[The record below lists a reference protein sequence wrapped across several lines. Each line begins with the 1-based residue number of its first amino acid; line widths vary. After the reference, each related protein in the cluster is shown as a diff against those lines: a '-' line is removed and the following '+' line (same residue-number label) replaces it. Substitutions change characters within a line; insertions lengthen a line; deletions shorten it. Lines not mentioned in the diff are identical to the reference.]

1 MNKHFLY
8 SLLLFASAIS
18 PTLLFSQGAGTKP
31 ELVLYRYNS
40 SGSFSPLPVVQSD
53 LLGTLSWRG
62 LVSYGDIRTGASIQ
76 SFVTNPVSPGFL
88 MANMIFRTSGAAG
101 LVNRMIITENGLV
114 GIGTDNPVF
123 HLHTVGNTHTSGRF
137 FGRIHFDTNSAT
149 DDAPNTYTDEAYF
162 ERKLRGT
169 LGVPT
174 PAGVNNFGG
183 ILSLAPG
190 GGAHDHQLFFGQDGI
205 WNRREAANN
214 PTWSGAWEKMLS
226 SADIAGRP
234 NLVARF
240 RPPGPLSSSLGD
252 GQIFDNGANV
262 VIGGIPA
269 APTVAA
275 PAFDPADIL
284 TVSGR
289 TQLNGNV
296 RTSGNATVDG
306 STSTNSLNVAT
317 NATVSGNLGIGIAP
331 AHKLHLAGDGYING
345 RLAIGPTAH
354 YATGYA
360 LSVNGKIISDE
371 MRVRLEPMWPDYVFE
386 KNYALQPLAEVEKF
400 VQENKRLPGVASAET
415 VAAEGLDLAG
425 MQHAQME
432 KIEELFLHLIALEK
446 QVAALRSENDTLKTK
461 VNQLENR

>member
-1 MNKHFLY
+1 MKKHFLY
-8 SLLLFASAIS
+8 ALLLLAVAAFPAQIFA
-18 PTLLFSQGAGTKP
+18 QGAGTKP

-40 SGSFSPLPVVQSD
+40 TATVSPLPVMQTD
-53 LLGTLSWRG
+53 LLGTLKWNG
-62 LVSYGDIRTGASIQ
+62 LTGIGNIQTGAAIQ
-76 SFVTNPVSPGFL
+76 SFVTNFVAPGQL
-88 MANMIFRTSGAAG
+88 QANMIFRTSGAVG
-101 LVNRMIITENGLV
+101 LTNRMIITETGLV
-114 GIGTDNPVF
+114 GIGTDNPLF
-123 HLHTVGNTHTSGRF
+123 HLHTVGNTHTTGRF
-137 FGRIHFDTNSAT
+137 FGRIHFDTNSAN
-149 DDAPNTYTDEAYF
+149 DDAPNTYIDEAYF

-169 LGVPT
+169 LSVPT
-174 PAGVNNFGG
+174 PVGVNNFGG

-205 WNRREAANN
+205 WNRREVGNN
-214 PTWSGAWEKMLS
+214 ASWTGAWEKLLS

-252 GQIFDNGANV
+252 GQVFDNGANV

-269 APTVAA
+269 APAVAA
-275 PAFDPADIL
+275 PAFDPADVL
-284 TVSGR
+284 TVQGR
-289 TQLNGNV
+289 TQVNGNV

-306 STSTNSLNVAT
+306 NTGTNSLNVAA
-317 NATVSGNLGIGIAP
+317 NATVTGNLGIGIAP

-371 MRVRLEPMWPDYVFE
+371 VRVRLEPMWPDYVFE
-386 KNYALQPLAEVEKF
+386 KNYTLQPLAEVAAF
-400 VQENKRLPGVASAET
+400 VQENKHLPGVASAKE
-415 VAAEGLDLAG
+415 VAEDGLDLAG

-446 QVAALRSENDTLKTK
+446 QVAALRTENDALKAK
-461 VNQLENR
+461 VNHLENR

>member
-8 SLLLFASAIS
+8 TLLLLASAIS
-18 PTLLFSQGAGTKP
+18 PTLLFAQGAGTKP

-53 LLGTLSWRG
+53 LLGTLAWRG

-76 SFVTNPVSPGFL
+76 SFATDPVLPGQL
-88 MANMIFRTSGAAG
+88 QANMIFRTSDAG
-101 LVNRMIITENGLV
+101 GIKNRMIITETGLV
-114 GIGTDNPVF
+114 GIGTDNPAF
-123 HLHTVGNTHTSGRF
+123 DLHTVGNTHTTGRF
-137 FGRIHFDTNSAT
+137 HGRIHFDFNSAAN
-149 DDAPNTYTDEAYF
+149 DAPNTYTNEAYF

-205 WNRREAANN
+205 WNRRDTENSPA
-214 PTWSGAWEKMLS
+214 WSGAWEKLLS

-269 APTVAA
+269 APAVAA
-275 PAFDPADIL
+275 PAFDPADVL
-284 TVSGR
+284 TVQGR
-289 TQLNGNV
+289 TQVNGNL
-296 RTSGNATVDG
+296 RSSGNATVDG
-306 STSTNSLNVAT
+306 STTTNSLNVNT

-386 KNYALQPLAEVEKF
+386 ENYSLKPLTEVAAF
-400 VQENKRLPGVASAET
+400 VQENKHLPGVPSAKT
-415 VAAEGLDLAG
+415 VAEEGLDLAG

-446 QVAALRSENDTLKTK
+446 QVAALQVENAALKTK

>member
-8 SLLLFASAIS
+8 ALLLIASATF
-18 PTLLFSQGAGTKP
+18 PTLIFSQGAGTKP

-40 SGSFSPLPVVQSD
+40 GSIISPLPVVQGN
-53 LLGTLSWRG
+53 LLGTIAWRG
-62 LVSYGDIRTGASIQ
+62 LVTYGDIRTGASIQ
-76 SFVTNPVSPGFL
+76 SFITDPVAPGL
-88 MANMIFRTSGAAG
+88 LEANMIFRTSDAG
-101 LVNRMIITENGLV
+101 GLKNRMIITETGLV
-114 GIGTDNPVF
+114 GIGTDNPAF
-123 HLHTVGNTHTSGRF
+123 HLHTVGNTHTTGRF
-137 FGRIHFDTNSAT
+137 HGRIHFDTNSAN

-174 PAGVNNFGG
+174 PVGVNNFGG

-190 GGAHDHQLFFGQDGI
+190 GDAYDHQLFFGQDGI
-205 WNRREAANN
+205 WNRREVGNN
-214 PTWSGAWEKMLS
+214 PAWSGAWEKLLS

-240 RPPGPLSSSLGD
+240 RPPGPLSNSLGD

-269 APTVAA
+269 APAVAA
-275 PAFDPADIL
+275 PAFDPADVL
-284 TVSGR
+284 TVQGR
-289 TQLNGNV
+289 AQVNGNV
-296 RTSGNATVDG
+296 RSSGNATVDG
-306 STSTNSLNVAT
+306 NTATNSLNVAA
-317 NATVSGNLGIGIAP
+317 NATVSGNLGIGTAP

-354 YATGYA
+354 YANGYA

-371 MRVRLEPMWPDYVFE
+371 VRVRLEPMWPDYVFE
-386 KNYALQPLAEVEKF
+386 KNYTLRPLAEVEAF
-400 VQENKRLPGVASAET
+400 VQENKHLPGVASAKT
-415 VAAEGLDLAG
+415 VAEDGLDLAG

-446 QVAALRSENDTLKTK
+446 QVAALRSENDALKAK
-461 VNQLENR
+461 VNHLENR